1 MVEDL
6 ATSRDPYISYL
17 DYNCQ
22 SDGMDF
28 NLLAQI
34 SNISSQDNFLVQD
47 VSMHLNFSDFP
58 VPSQDDT
65 YQCQILYAAHSETNK
80 VLVHLGELKICH
92 KAIY

>member
-34 SNISSQDNFLVQD
+34 SNISSQNNFHLQD

-58 VPSQDDT
+58 VPSLDDT

-80 VLVHLGELKICH
+80 VLVDLGELKI
-92 KAIY
+92 

>member
-17 DYNCQ
+17 DYNRQ

-34 SNISSQDNFLVQD
+34 SNISLQDNFLVQD

-58 VPSQDDT
+58 VPSRDDT

-80 VLVHLGELKICH
+80 VLVDLSELKI
-92 KAIY
+92 

>member
-17 DYNCQ
+17 DYKCQ
-22 SDGMDF
+22 SDGIDF
-28 NLLAQI
+28 NLLAKI
-34 SNISSQDNFLVQD
+34 SNISLQHNFQVQD

-58 VPSQDDT
+58 VPSQEDT

-80 VLVHLGELKICH
+80 VLVDLGELKM
-92 KAIY
+92 